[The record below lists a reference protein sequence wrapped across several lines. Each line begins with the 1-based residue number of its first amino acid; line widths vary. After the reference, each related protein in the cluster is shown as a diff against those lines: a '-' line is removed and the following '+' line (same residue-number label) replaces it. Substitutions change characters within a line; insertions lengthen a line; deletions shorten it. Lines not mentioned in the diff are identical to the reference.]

1 MKRFILS
8 ALVLTLAVT
17 VSYGQKTKAEKEALA
32 AALYEKAVAA
42 ITAKDF
48 VIIPD
53 QYQKADGTTENS
65 NDDFA
70 FISYEN
76 GVVYLQGSIVAGNNY
91 TNRTSVSDFKQET
104 DKKGNT
110 KVTMKVTGSAITAK
124 VEISVKKGGNYADVI
139 VTPTS
144 GSQKVFS
151 GELLPRGES
160 KYRKRPNEV

>member
-1 MKRFILS
+1 M
-8 ALVLTLAVT
+8 
-17 VSYGQKTKAEKEALA
+17 
-32 AALYEKAVAA
+32 
-42 ITAKDF
+42 
-48 VIIPD
+48 
-53 QYQKADGTTENS
+53 
-65 NDDFA
+65 
-70 FISYEN
+70 
-76 GVVYLQGSIVAGNNY
+76 
-91 TNRTSVSDFKQET
+91 SDFKQET

-139 VTPTS
+139 ITPTS